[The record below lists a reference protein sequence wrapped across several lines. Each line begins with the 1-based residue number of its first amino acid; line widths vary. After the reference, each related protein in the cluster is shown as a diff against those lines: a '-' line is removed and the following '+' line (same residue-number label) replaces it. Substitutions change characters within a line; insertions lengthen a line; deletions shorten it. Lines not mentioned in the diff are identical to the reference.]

1 MKRLLTII
9 LVILLL
15 PSASLGG
22 SFADMLEKAENYKT
36 GSDYEKT
43 IASFLFSQKLTPNM
57 KKLSWEKPIYGF

>member
-15 PSASLGG
+15 PSVSLGG
-22 SFADMLEKAENYKT
+22 SFADMLGKAENYKT

-43 IASFLFSQKLTPNM
+43 IANWFISTIGK
-57 KKLSWEKPIYGF
+57 I